1 MRGHPRIRRVDR
13 VGEVCVLRSDATA
26 IGSASA
32 VGATKR
38 SASSVGAGGGC
49 PRSFFKFN
57 PCPKMPLLSAG
68 WVVEGE
74 AQLTLSMALAT
85 EQTIKLD
92 LDDAVEQK
100 IGDV

>member
-1 MRGHPRIRRVDR
+1 
-13 VGEVCVLRSDATA
+13 
-26 IGSASA
+26 
-32 VGATKR
+32 
-38 SASSVGAGGGC
+38 
-49 PRSFFKFN
+49 
-57 PCPKMPLLSAG
+57 MPLLSAG